1 MLRVLKKG
9 LMFLFVLVIA
19 SILFSVNAQENTSSS
34 AADIVEIIEGED
46 QKLTDG
52 YVEDQVTQQE
62 SDNIFVS
69 IVKVISSFIKAIFQT
84 ILNLISKIISSF
96 SSFRYFIKC
105 AG

>member
-1 MLRVLKKG
+1 MLSVMKKG

-52 YVEDQVTQQE
+52 YVEDQVPQQE

-84 ILNLISKIISSF
+84 ILNLISKIVSSF
-96 SSFRYFIKC
+96 SSFRYFIN
-105 AG
+105 

>member
-52 YVEDQVTQQE
+52 YVEDQVPQQE

-69 IVKVISSFIKAIFQT
+69 IVRVISSFIKAIFQT
-84 ILNLISKIISSF
+84 ILNLISKIVSSF
-96 SSFRYFIKC
+96 SSFRYFIN
-105 AG
+105 

>member
-52 YVEDQVTQQE
+52 YVEDQVPQQE

-84 ILNLISKIISSF
+84 ILNLISKIVSSF
-96 SSFRYFIKC
+96 SSFRYFIN
-105 AG
+105 

>member
-1 MLRVLKKG
+1 MLMVLKKG

-52 YVEDQVTQQE
+52 YVEDQVPQQE

-84 ILNLISKIISSF
+84 ILNLISKIVSSF
-96 SSFRYFIKC
+96 SSFRYFIN
-105 AG
+105 

>member
-52 YVEDQVTQQE
+52 YVEDQIPQQE

-84 ILNLISKIISSF
+84 ILNLISKIVSSF
-96 SSFRYFIKC
+96 SSFRYLIN
-105 AG
+105 